1 MREEESD
8 EEVLEVEK
16 SNQSGGI
23 SGNPIIVY
31 LVYFYERAS
40 FMPNWYS
47 LAIDFKLRI
56 CYSVT
61 SSTRMVKY
69 IRIIHQKGR

>member
-23 SGNPIIVY
+23 SGKPIIVY
-31 LVYFYERAS
+31 LVYITELIKTMDKHVR
-40 FMPNWYS
+40 
-47 LAIDFKLRI
+47 K
-56 CYSVT
+56 C
-61 SSTRMVKY
+61 
-69 IRIIHQKGR
+69 